1 MNDTLAETLAIQALI
16 AEVPHRIDGK
26 RWSELRELYADQ
38 VSTDYRSL
46 FGGEVQRQSGDALI
60 ESWRSLLTP
69 VITQHLLGPVVVQID
84 GTRARARCHVRGYH
98 YAEHAP
104 GGPEWMVA
112 GHYEF
117 DLILSSA
124 GWKIEQMA
132 LLASYQRGNRQL
144 LQQAESARESQ
155 E

>member
-26 RWSELRELYADQ
+26 RWPELRALYADA

-60 ESWRSLLTP
+60 ESWRQLLTP
-69 VITQHLLGPVVVQID
+69 VTTQHLLGPIVVSLD
-84 GTRARARCHVRGYH
+84 GERAQARCHVRGYH
-98 YAEHAP
+98 WVEKAP

-117 DLILSSA
+117 ELVRSGTA
-124 GWKIEQMA
+124 WKIEQMT
-132 LLASYQRGNRQL
+132 LLASYQTGNRQL
-144 LQQAESARESQ
+144 LQQAQ
-155 E
+155 LLKGG